1 VEVDL
6 EHVGEGRDAG
16 RDAWRML
23 ALLSVA
29 ELLGMSVWFA
39 ASAVAPHLRST
50 WGLSVAAA
58 GWLTTA
64 VQLGFVAG
72 TVVAALLNL
81 ADVIPSRRYF
91 AVSALLAGLANAAL
105 LVAGS
110 YGAALGLRFA
120 TGFFLAGVY
129 PPGMKMAATWFR
141 ANRGLAIGAVVGALT
156 VGKAFPYLVDA
167 IGGAGIG
174 FVIWST
180 TASAMS
186 AALLVA
192 VAYRDGPH
200 TFERRPFSWGLVGT
214 VLRDR
219 EWRLAT
225 GGYLGHM
232 WELYAFWTWIVAFLA
247 ASSAARA
254 GVPWS
259 GEYPTAVKL
268 IAFAAIAIGGPACVW
283 GGWVADRIGRELLA
297 IRALSASGACALL
310 AGLLFGSSL
319 LLLVPLALVWGY
331 FVIADSAQFSALV
344 TEVSPSHAVG
354 TALTI
359 QVAIGFLLTIV
370 TIQVVPAIAEV
381 AGWRWAFPVLAAGPA
396 FGIGAM
402 RRLRRVRR
410 PEPLTAG

>member
-1 VEVDL
+1 MDDPGNR
-6 EHVGEGRDAG
+6 GEATGRP
-16 RDAWRML
+16 WRML

-39 ASAVAPHLRST
+39 ASAVAPQLRVV
-50 WGLSVAAA
+50 WGLTVSETA
-58 GWLTTA
+58 WLTTI
-64 VQLGFVAG
+64 VQLGFVTG
-72 TVVAALLNL
+72 TVAAALLNL

-91 AVSALLAGLANAAL
+91 AVSALLAATANAAL
-105 LVAGS
+105 LGAGG
-110 YGAALGLRFA
+110 YGEALASRFA

-141 ANRGLAIGAVVGALT
+141 LNRGLAIGAVVGALT
-156 VGKAFPYLVDA
+156 IGKAFPYLVDA

-180 TASAMS
+180 TVAAASA
-186 AALLVA
+186 AALVA
-192 VAYRDGPH
+192 VGYRDGPH
-200 TFERRPFSWGLVGT
+200 VFERKPFSWGLVGT

-268 IAFAAIAIGGPACVW
+268 AAFAAIAGGGPACVW
-283 GGWVADRIGRELLA
+283 GGRVADRVGREKLA
-297 IRALSASGACALL
+297 IGALSASGGCALL
-310 AGLLFGSSL
+310 SGLMFGSSFF
-319 LLLVPLALVWGY
+319 LLVPLVLVWGY

-344 TEVSPSHAVG
+344 TELSPSHAVG

-359 QVAIGFLLTIV
+359 QVAVGFLLTMV
-370 TIQVVPAIAEV
+370 TIQVVPAIAEAV
-381 AGWRWAFPVLAAGPA
+381 GWRWAFPVLAAGPA
-396 FGIGAM
+396 FGIAAM
-402 RRLRRVRR
+402 RRLIRARG
-410 PEPLTAG
+410 LALSAGG

>member
-1 VEVDL
+1 MDQL
-6 EHVGEGRDAG
+6 QIRRSLHGR
-16 RDAWRML
+16 AWCML
-23 ALLSVA
+23 ALLSAA

-39 ASAVAPHLRST
+39 ASAVAPHLRSE
-50 WGLSVAAA
+50 WGLSVAQA
-58 GWLTTA
+58 GWLTTT

-72 TVVAALLNL
+72 TIVAALLNL
-81 ADVIPSRRYF
+81 ADVIPSRRFF
-91 AVSALLAGLANAAL
+91 AASAVLAGLANASL
-105 LVAGS
+105 LMAG
-110 YGAALGLRFA
+110 GFGLALGLRFA

-167 IGGAGIG
+167 IGGAGVG
-174 FVIWST
+174 FVVWST
-180 TASAMS
+180 TGSAFL

-192 VAYRDGPH
+192 VGYRDGPH
-200 TFERRPFSWGLVGT
+200 AFERRPFSWGLVGT

-254 GVPWS
+254 GVPWT

-268 IAFAAIAIGGPACVW
+268 IAFAAIAVGGPACVW
-283 GGWVADRIGRELLA
+283 GGRVADRVGRERLT
-297 IRALSASGACALL
+297 IRALSTSGACALL
-310 AGLLFGSSL
+310 AGLLFGSGL
-319 LLLVPLALVWGY
+319 PLLVPLVLVWGF

-359 QVAIGFLLTIV
+359 QVAVGFLLTMV
-370 TIQVVPAIAEV
+370 TIQIVPAIAEV
-381 AGWRWAFPVLAAGPA
+381 AGWRWAFPILAVGPA

-402 RRLRRVRR
+402 RRLMRVRSV
-410 PEPLTAG
+410 EPSSPG